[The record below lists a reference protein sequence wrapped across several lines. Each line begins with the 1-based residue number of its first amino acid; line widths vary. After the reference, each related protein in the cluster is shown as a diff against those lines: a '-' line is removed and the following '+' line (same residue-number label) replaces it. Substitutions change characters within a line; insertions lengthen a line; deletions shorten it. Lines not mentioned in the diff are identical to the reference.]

1 MLTFIFCSVMHLE
14 TAITVKEDNQTQMD
28 GEKETD
34 RHCYTKVYNYAI
46 IQNVEISAKEVQYR
60 PVSEKFVN

>member
-1 MLTFIFCSVMHLE
+1 
-14 TAITVKEDNQTQMD
+14 MD

-34 RHCYTKVYNYAI
+34 WHRHTKVYDYAI

-60 PVSEKFVN
+60 PVSEEFVN